1 MDLYDEFERIV
12 GVLNGEGIRYALAG
26 GLAVSIYAAP
36 RATEDIDLLMA
47 AEDVDRAVPALA
59 AIGFRIAGRPMEMA
73 GGRLKIQRLIKIEGA
88 DLVPLDLLIPVD
100 PELVRLLDDR
110 SPINWQG
117 APAMVVSARGLRTL
131 KLLRGSTRDRADLEA
146 MGPEP

>member
-59 AIGFRIAGRPMEMA
+59 AIGFRIAGRAMEMA
-73 GGRLKIQRLIKIEGA
+73 GGRLRIQRLIKIEGA

-110 SPINWQG
+110 SVIDWQG
-117 APAMVVSARGLRTL
+117 APATVVSARGLRTL